1 VADSEQ
7 TASESRSLRVGLH
20 AEPQLRDLAERIAD
34 DLRGDLQRR
43 FPEIEWRVE
52 LGRGKPKD
60 PQARIAE
67 LMQDARQVLLDNDW
81 DLIICLTDIPLRSD
95 DHRPLT
101 AVVSATDG
109 VALISVPALGA
120 FDVERR
126 VREAA
131 LNAIEALVGG
141 KANAEPERRESVR
154 DRLQELASLIGRA
167 QVREDNT
174 IRFSTAVIRGNL
186 RLLVGMVRANH
197 PWRVTVKLSR
207 ALVASLGTAA
217 YVLASTGFW
226 TLASHMSWQ
235 RLLGLAIAALVLTS
249 VALIAAHNLWEHST
263 TPQTRERVVLFNAV
277 TTLTITIGVLTLYLA
292 LLAFSVV
299 GSFSLIPESALHDQI
314 GRATTGDYLRLAWLA
329 TSLATLAGAL
339 GSLVESDLAVRE
351 AAYGYRPSQET
362 GDDDESS
369 ER

>member
-1 VADSEQ
+1 VGESAQ

-20 AEPQLRDLAERIAD
+20 AEPQLRDVAERIAD
-34 DLRGDLQRR
+34 DLRDDLQRR
-43 FPEIEWRVE
+43 FPEIEWQVE

-67 LMQDARQVLLDNDW
+67 LVQDARQVLLDNDW

-120 FDVERR
+120 LDVERR

-131 LNAIEALVGG
+131 LNAIDALVGG
-141 KANAEPERRESVR
+141 KAKEERERRQSVR
-154 DRLQELASLIGRA
+154 RLQELASPIGTA

-217 YVLASTGFW
+217 YVLASNGFW

-235 RLLGLAIAALVLTS
+235 RLLGLAICALVVTS
-249 VALIAAHNLWEHST
+249 VALIAAHDLWEHST
-263 TPQTRERVVLFNAV
+263 TAQTRERVVLFNAV
-277 TTLTITIGVLTLYLA
+277 TTLTIAIGVLTLYLA

-299 GSFSLIPESALHDQI
+299 GSFSLIPPSAFEDQI
-314 GRATTGDYLRLAWLA
+314 GHATTWDYLRQAWLA
-329 TSLATLAGAL
+329 TSLATLAGGL

-351 AAYGYRPSQET
+351 AAYGYRPSHET
-362 GDDDESS
+362 GDDDESF
-369 ER
+369 ET